1 MILHKRFQFWGIIW
15 LLVAIIVVAG
25 WLSDIKEV
33 PVIVFVVSPTH
44 TTSPTPTA
52 LPLSDPTSTLT
63 QTPKV
68 TTAATRP
75 RTFTITPSPSPHPPT
90 PTVIPT
96 PTPVPLPINGLTL
109 DKFLIMPDAVRQNIQ
124 GIFAYGQTL
133 DRDPT
138 HFSKLGDSV
147 VDTGHFLTLFDR
159 GPNNLGDYAYL
170 QSTLDHFA
178 GSFARLGPTA
188 RDGLNTWIV
197 FDPMW
202 ADKEVCQPGEH
213 MLACELRLHNPCLL
227 LIALGTNDPGYRVF
241 EENLREIV
249 VYTIDN
255 GVVPVLVTK
264 ANRIEGDNSYNT
276 SIRSVAVDYQIPVW
290 DFDVVADTLPGR
302 GLDQDQVH
310 LTVFSENDY
319 TLNRAFYS
327 GYGVLNLTGLMVL
340 NAIWQ
345 ILD

>member
-1 MILHKRFQFWGIIW
+1 MILHKGFQFWWIIW
-15 LLVAIIVVAG
+15 LAVAIIVVIG
-25 WLSDIKEV
+25 WPSSAEEL
-33 PVIVFVVSPTH
+33 PVIVLAATPTH
-44 TTSPTPTA
+44 TISPTPTTLH
-52 LPLSDPTSTLT
+52 LPDLTNTLT
-63 QTPKV
+63 QTPIV
-68 TTAATRP
+68 AATATRP

-96 PTPVPLPINGLTL
+96 PTPVPLPVNGLTL
-109 DKFLIMPDAVRQNIQ
+109 DKFLLMPDVVRQNIQ
-124 GIFAYGQTL
+124 GVFAYGQTL
-133 DRDPT
+133 GRDPT

-159 GPNNLGDYAYL
+159 GPNNLGDFAYL
-170 QSTLDHFA
+170 QPTLDHFA

-249 VYTIDN
+249 AYTIDN

-340 NAIWQ
+340 NVIWQ
-345 ILD
+345 MLD